1 MPTKTDEEFVK
12 EGAEKMTD
20 KDVEKVVDKS
30 EEINQKFSSRG
41 PLKRFVEDG
50 KLLIALV
57 KDYRAGGYRQAPFGI
72 IAAIVFSLIYV
83 FNPFDLMPDVLP
95 FIGAVD
101 DAAVVGACLLL
112 VEKDLKK
119 YRNWLE
125 SGSGYTS

>member
-1 MPTKTDEEFVK
+1 MPTQADEEFIK
-12 EGAEKMTD
+12 EGAEKITD
-20 KDVEKVVDKS
+20 NDIEKVVDKS
-30 EEINQKFSSRG
+30 EEINQKFTSRG
-41 PLKRFVEDG
+41 PLKRFVEDA
-50 KLLIALV
+50 KILLALV
-57 KDYRAGGYRQAPFGI
+57 KDYRAGGYRQTPYGI

-119 YRNWLE
+119 YKDWLLR
-125 SGSGYTS
+125 GSG

>member
-1 MPTKTDEEFVK
+1 MPTKADEDFIK
-12 EGAEKMTD
+12 EGAEKITD
-20 KDVEKVVDKS
+20 RDVEKVVDKS

-125 SGSGYTS
+125 RGSG